1 MCSPNGQDVAEF
13 SILTPNAMLG
23 YGYCSEDFWYGITKY
38 RPAAI
43 IVDSGSTDGG
53 PYKLGMNKMTCGKG
67 SYIRDLE
74 PILTACYHLKTKV
87 LIGSVGGDG
96 STKHVKEML
105 DIITGISERLG
116 YRFKIAT
123 IDAGMNRALVSERI
137 GKSQVSPCGPVQN
150 LTREAVDNAV
160 DIVAQMGAE
169 PYEYPSLYLYTTRYR
184 KQLCAETQFLNRYIE
199 ALKGD
204 PDIILGGRSYDPA
217 PFAAFC
223 MARGVLPGVAWHMGK
238 ILECGGICAVPK
250 GRSMIAIMRR
260 DSFDLNPLAPE
271 ERCTPL
277 SVAAHTLYEKTRP
290 DRLPG
295 PGGVLILDSA
305 AYSQITEK
313 IVRVSGAEFIPTP
326 YQVKL
331 EGVAHLG
338 YRTVFV
344 GGIRDPIL
352 ISQIDDFLE
361 RVRKYTQ
368 KLFPELDQSEGCR
381 LIFHTYGRN
390 GVMGPLEPRP
400 IPNHEIAVVGEVV
413 APTQELSHTIANNAR
428 ASILHFSYNDQM
440 ATTGN
445 FASPF
450 SPHEQEAGA
459 VFKFTLYH
467 LMNLEKDEEV
477 SLFPV
482 SFHHIASNREPQPF
496 QPMPEEEIRI
506 HESGTLAPLSR
517 YSLNTGSLLFMLME
531 VAYKEIPPGRA
542 RLSQVAR
549 VIRSKNSGPF
559 ELTFD
564 VIFDNADAY
573 HGVKNANVLTRE
585 KIQELYNLAESDIL
599 VNMFFDPALAW
610 KCTIKRPWAQG
621 SVGERDTLGTQQ
633 HAPLLD
639 IEVPAVDSPGQ
650 NSVQSGVIK
659 SQGHPVRELFTPSKI
674 VEEIW
679 AGLGL
684 PAAALDSL
692 SLQSDGKPALPSSFK
707 IGCLAQSTIALSAL
721 SAALIHS
728 IRNKARVPRVTVER
742 RHAAAEFKSE
752 KLYVLDGKP
761 APSAWGAIGG
771 LHATADG
778 YVRIH
783 DSFPNHRNGALRLL
797 GLDSAATRSDVTRET
812 KNWASI
818 DLETVGLQEKLVI
831 YALRTYQQ
839 WDVLPQAKALSN
851 FPITIKR
858 LSAGTA
864 GLPSRMGPGDDRSLR
879 GLRVLELSRVIAAPL
894 AGKTL
899 AAHGADVLW
908 VTSPTLPDLPA
919 IDREFGRGKRTI
931 QLDIRSSSSPGHKER
946 LFELI
951 RTCDVLIQGFRPG
964 SLAAQGLSPEQL
976 VALNPNII
984 CANMSAFGPD
994 GPWAGR
1000 RGFDSIVQTCSGMN
1014 VSEAE
1019 HYGQG
1024 EPARPTPC
1032 QALDHGAGY
1041 LLATGVC
1048 AALYRRAV
1056 EGGSYR
1062 VDVSLAGVMKYLRS
1076 LGQYEGRSGFD
1087 CADIVSPD
1095 QVDEFLETRESGF
1108 GTLKA
1113 VRHSAV
1119 IEGCAP
1125 GWDFMPKPLGSDKA
1139 EWLS

>member
-1 MCSPNGQDVAEF
+1 
-13 SILTPNAMLG
+13 
-23 YGYCSEDFWYGITKY
+23 
-38 RPAAI
+38 
-43 IVDSGSTDGG
+43 
-53 PYKLGMNKMTCGKG
+53 
-67 SYIRDLE
+67 
-74 PILTACYHLKTKV
+74 
-87 LIGSVGGDG
+87 
-96 STKHVKEML
+96 
-105 DIITGISERLG
+105 
-116 YRFKIAT
+116 
-123 IDAGMNRALVSERI
+123 
-137 GKSQVSPCGPVQN
+137 
-150 LTREAVDNAV
+150 
-160 DIVAQMGAE
+160 
-169 PYEYPSLYLYTTRYR
+169 
-184 KQLCAETQFLNRYIE
+184 
-199 ALKGD
+199 
-204 PDIILGGRSYDPA
+204 
-217 PFAAFC
+217 
-223 MARGVLPGVAWHMGK
+223 
-238 ILECGGICAVPK
+238 
-250 GRSMIAIMRR
+250 MRR

-295 PGGVLILDSA
+295 PGGVLVLDSA

-313 IVRVSGAEFIPTP
+313 TVRVSGAEFIPTP

-352 ISQIDDFLE
+352 ISQIDDFLD

-381 LIFHTYGRN
+381 LIFHIYGRN

-400 IPNHEIAVVGEVV
+400 IPSHEIAVVGEVV

-482 SFHHIASNREPQPF
+482 SFHHIASNRAPQPF
-496 QPMPEEEIRI
+496 QPMSEEEIRL
-506 HESGTLAPLSR
+506 HESGTLSPL
-517 YSLNTGSLLFMLME
+517 M
-531 VAYKEIPPGRA
+531 V
-542 RLSQVAR
+542 
-549 VIRSKNSGPF
+549 
-559 ELTFD
+559 
-564 VIFDNADAY
+564 
-573 HGVKNANVLTRE
+573 
-585 KIQELYNLAESDIL
+585 
-599 VNMFFDPALAW
+599 
-610 KCTIKRPWAQG
+610 
-621 SVGERDTLGTQQ
+621 
-633 HAPLLD
+633 
-639 IEVPAVDSPGQ
+639 
-650 NSVQSGVIK
+650 
-659 SQGHPVRELFTPSKI
+659 
-674 VEEIW
+674 
-679 AGLGL
+679 
-684 PAAALDSL
+684 
-692 SLQSDGKPALPSSFK
+692 
-707 IGCLAQSTIALSAL
+707 
-721 SAALIHS
+721 
-728 IRNKARVPRVTVER
+728 
-742 RHAAAEFKSE
+742 EFKSE

-797 GLDSAATRSDVTRET
+797 GLDSTATRSEVTRET

-818 DLETVGLQEKLVI
+818 DLETVALQDKLVI
-831 YALRTYQQ
+831 YALRAYQQ
-839 WDVLPQAKALSN
+839 WDVFPQAKALSD
-851 FPITIKR
+851 FPIAIEK
-858 LSAGTA
+858 LSAAGTA
-864 GLPSRMGPGDDRSLR
+864 GLPSRMGPGNDRSLR

-931 QLDIRSSSSPGHKER
+931 QLDIRTPEDKER

-964 SLAAQGLSPEQL
+964 SLAAQGLAPEQL
-976 VALNPNII
+976 VALNPNIV

-1087 CADIVSPD
+1087 CADILSPD
-1095 QVDEFLETRESGF
+1095 QVEKFLETRQSGF